1 MSLHAW
7 ECEDE
12 DKASTRPR
20 SSQSGFSRSMSECDV
35 AGLDAQAQAP
45 GSEHQCSGVA
55 SSEGPASIS
64 NSDEPQV
71 VPCNFIISLA
81 FPVNIGKY

>member
-20 SSQSGFSRSMSECDV
+20 PSQSAFSRSMSECDV
-35 AGLDAQAQAP
+35 ADLDARAQAP
-45 GSEHQCSGVA
+45 GSEHQCSSVA
-55 SSEGPASIS
+55 SSDGPASIS